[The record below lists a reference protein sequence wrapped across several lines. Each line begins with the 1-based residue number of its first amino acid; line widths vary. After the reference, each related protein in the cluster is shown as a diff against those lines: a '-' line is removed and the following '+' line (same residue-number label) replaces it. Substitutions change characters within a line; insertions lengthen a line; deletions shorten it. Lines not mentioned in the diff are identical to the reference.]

1 MTNELALIFIPSK
14 SNLTEMEVALAKMST
29 KGQIVI
35 PQEMREGFASG
46 EKVFLM
52 KEGCRV
58 IIKPAK
64 ELSEDLKQDLEF
76 ARRTEEAYLRHE
88 KGDFVEKDWDDFI
101 KEMRT
106 W

>member
-1 MTNELALIFIPSK
+1 
-14 SNLTEMEVALAKMST
+14 MEVALAKMST

-35 PQEMREGFASG
+35 PQEMRDCFASG

-52 KEGCRV
+52 KEGYRI

-64 ELSEDLKQDLEF
+64 ELSKDLAEDLEF
-76 ARRTEEAYLRHE
+76 ARRTEEAYQELE
-88 KGDFVEKDWDDFI
+88 EGEVIKQDGNEFLKDL
-101 KEMRT
+101 ET